1 MKYLKYFE
9 NNIINQQPFY
19 LSGDYLFISD
29 DMAKLLTPNYS
40 KLKSIYKN
48 KGVLN
53 YINQEQIDFYNNEKD
68 DKGFYKARNINTQIK
83 VRYDNMY
90 AMTIFIKRRG
100 GILENNY
107 GKFQYFIGGNSGDS
121 DMHGKNMIRATRE
134 CNYNLMIKYYPIVE
148 YIENFYNRL
157 KYREK
162 GFIDI
167 IKDSIDKDIMLVKY
181 GIPKELKKYYKGVED
196 AVINS
201 DKYNI

>member
-134 CNYNLMIKYYPIVE
+134 CNYNLMIIYYPIVE
-148 YIENFYNRL
+148 YIENFYNIL

-162 GFIDI
+162 GFLEI
-167 IKDSIDKDIMLVKY
+167 IKDSLSKDIILAKY
-181 GIPKELKKYYKGVED
+181 GVPKELKKYFRGSEE
-196 AVINS
+196 AIINS

>member
-134 CNYNLMIKYYPIVE
+134 CNYNLMIIYYPIVE
-148 YIENFYNRL
+148 YIENFYNIL
-157 KYREK
+157 KSREK
-162 GFIDI
+162 GFLEI
-167 IKDSIDKDIMLVKY
+167 IKDSLSKDIILAKY
-181 GIPKELKKYYKGVED
+181 GVPKELKKYFRGSEE
-196 AVINS
+196 AIINS